1 MFEFTE
7 PQRDSGYA
15 NLVLVVA
22 HDIAN
27 VGGGF
32 RVP

>member
-1 MFEFTE
+1 MFEVTE

-15 NLVLVVA
+15 NLMLVVA
-22 HDIAN
+22 YDIAN
-27 VGGGF
+27 VGGRV